1 MSRTKTLTK
10 VLDIRERE
18 KDAAQKAYNQAM
30 QHFEDVATK
39 LYQTLKKKEDAEES
53 YDQYLKDMVQIER
66 LMDQMAYIES
76 LNRQIVLLQHQVN
89 QARTQMELKQQSL
102 THAHIEVKKFEK
114 LIETRKQEQQQTEL
128 KQEQMFMDDMSVQQ
142 FLSQKQGGQYGKE
155 IG

>member
-53 YDQYLKDMVQIER
+53 YDQYLKDMVQIDR

>member
-53 YDQYLKDMVQIER
+53 YDQYLKDMVQIDR

-76 LNRQIVLLQHQVN
+76 LNRQIVLLQYQVN